1 MRYRVAYEVN
11 NQYRIQYVQL
21 EEGESICRDNIL
33 VNFWHNTDYLPE
45 EVVIVSIEE
54 LEDNYERV

>member
-54 LEDNYERV
+54 LEG